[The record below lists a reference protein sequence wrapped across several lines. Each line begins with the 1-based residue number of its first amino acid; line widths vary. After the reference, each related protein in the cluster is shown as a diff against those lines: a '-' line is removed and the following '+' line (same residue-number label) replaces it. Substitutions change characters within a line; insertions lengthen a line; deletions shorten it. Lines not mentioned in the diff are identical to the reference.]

1 MGRGSVKDLTSADPL
16 LQEKVAV
23 ELFTLNQKYY
33 LVTVDYYSGYWELDR
48 LHNTDSGTVVRKLK
62 AHFARHGSPCQLVS
76 DNGPQFVAAEFQKL
90 TKEWDI
96 EHRVTSPYNR
106 IGSSPVQRLMNRRTR
121 TLLPTTGSLLE
132 PRTLSSS
139 HEREKLKDVQK
150 RQARYYNSDAHDLP
164 ELNEGDNLRLKPFV
178 LGQKEWKKG
187 VVVERLDERSYEI
200 ETADG
205 SSYRRNRAHLKKTN

>member
-1 MGRGSVKDLTSADPL
+1 MKSAKKL
-16 LQEKVAV
+16 LRRTAKGGND
-23 ELFTLNQKYY
+23 FY
-33 LVTVDYYSGYWELDR
+33 LGL
-48 LHNTDSGTVVRKLK
+48 L
-62 AHFARHGSPCQLVS
+62 
-76 DNGPQFVAAEFQKL
+76 AERNIPSQG
-90 TKEWDI
+90 
-96 EHRVTSPYNR
+96 

-150 RQARYYNSDAHDLP
+150 RQALYYNSDAHDLP

-205 SSYRRNRAHLKKTN
+205 SSSRRNRAHLKKTN